1 MIIPPMQDDDWTGD
15 GAHDLPELPD
25 ASQHAL
31 TQPTLPPLPP
41 FPVFVETVCGVR
53 VEFGRN

>member
-1 MIIPPMQDDDWTGD
+1 MILPPLNDDGWTGD
-15 GAHDLPELPD
+15 GSGQLPELPD
-25 ASQHAL
+25 ASQQAL
-31 TQPTLPPLPP
+31 TEPTLKPLPP